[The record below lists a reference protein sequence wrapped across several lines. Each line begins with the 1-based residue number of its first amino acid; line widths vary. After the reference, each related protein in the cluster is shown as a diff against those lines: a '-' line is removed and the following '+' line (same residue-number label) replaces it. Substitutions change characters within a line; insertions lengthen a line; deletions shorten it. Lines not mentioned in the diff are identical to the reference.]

1 MAVKDDTAVPVWVN
15 PLSTEERDLIFE
27 HSNLLYFKK
36 KETIIKQGYTAGHIL
51 YMESGMA
58 KLSIENHERS
68 TVFKIISD
76 NTFIGLMCSFV
87 KRSFDFSAVAITPS
101 RVRLI
106 DRAVFEQ
113 LIRENGDFAVNI
125 VELMSLMTNKIVHDL
140 IHLSHKNVD
149 GAICTVLM
157 ELTNIF
163 NSTEF
168 QMPFSRV
175 ELADTI
181 GYSRESVISS
191 LSSLQRDNILS
202 VSGKNIH
209 ILDPERLKI
218 IARNG

>member
-1 MAVKDDTAVPVWVN
+1 MTIKNDTTAPVWLN
-15 PLSTEERDLIFE
+15 SLSEEQKEMIME
-27 HSNLLYFKK
+27 NSNLLQFKRN
-36 KETIIKQGYTAGHIL
+36 ETIIKQGYAAGHIL
-51 YMESGMA
+51 FMESGMA
-58 KLSIENHERS
+58 KLSIENQDKS

-87 KRSFDFSAVAITPS
+87 KRSFDFSAVAIIPS

-113 LIRENGDFAVNI
+113 LIRENGEFAVNI
-125 VELMSLMTNKIVHDL
+125 VQLMSLMTNKIVHDL

-157 ELTNIF
+157 ELANIF
-163 NSTEF
+163 KTHEF
-168 QMPFSRV
+168 QMPFSRI
-175 ELADTI
+175 ELADMI
-181 GYSRESVISS
+181 GYSRESVITS
-191 LSSLQRDNILS
+191 LSSLQRDNVLT
-202 VSGKNIH
+202 VSGKNIQ